1 MYGNIDFD
9 LDIFVYTEFDFYLS
23 DVEMARFSQA
33 NRWQYLRWMTLAI
46 AAHRQVLNRR
56 RLPDNCQVIQD
67 NRRRVRE
74 LRSELIRVLVLFP
87 ELRDEI
93 VVELPADLSLA
104 RANDGQRLAMDY
116 GTSTSGV
123 RYYWVGG
130 APMPPRHRH
139 G

>member
-1 MYGNIDFD
+1 MYGNIDID
-9 LDIFVYTEFDFYLS
+9 LDIFVYTEFDLYLS
-23 DVEMARFSQA
+23 DVEMARFSRA
-33 NRWQYLRWMTLAI
+33 NRWQYVRWMTLAI

-56 RLPDNCQVIQD
+56 RLVQD
-67 NRRRVRE
+67 NRRRVTE

>member
-1 MYGNIDFD
+1 MAHIDID
-9 LDIFVYTEFDFYLS
+9 LDIFVHSEFDVYLS

-33 NRWQYLRWMTLAI
+33 NRFSYLRWMTLAI

-56 RLPDNCQVIQD
+56 RLVQS
-67 NRRRVRE
+67 NRRRVRQ
-74 LRSELIRVLVLFP
+74 LRSELIRILVLFP

-104 RANDGQRLAMDY
+104 RVNDNQRLAMDY
-116 GTSTSGV
+116 GYLASGV

-130 APMPPRHRH
+130 AP
-139 G
+139 

>member
-1 MYGNIDFD
+1 MANPSEFDVYFHGLYGNIDID
-9 LDIFVYTEFDFYLS
+9 LDIFVHSEFDVYLS
-23 DVEMARFSQA
+23 DVELARFSQA
-33 NRWQYLRWMTLAI
+33 NRFTHLRFMFPAI
-46 AAHRQVLNRR
+46 MAHRQVLNRR
-56 RLPDNCQVIQD
+56 RLVQD
-67 NRRRVRE
+67 NRRRVTE

-130 APMPPRHRH
+130 AP
-139 G
+139 

>member
-1 MYGNIDFD
+1 MAHIDID
-9 LDIFVYTEFDFYLS
+9 LDIFVHSEFDVYLS

-33 NRWQYLRWMTLAI
+33 NRFSYLRWMTLAI

-56 RLPDNCQVIQD
+56 RLVQD
-67 NRRRVRE
+67 NRRRVTE

>member
-1 MYGNIDFD
+1 MYGNIDID
-9 LDIFVYTEFDFYLS
+9 LDIFVYTEFDLYLS

-56 RLPDNCQVIQD
+56 RLVQD
-67 NRRRVRE
+67 NRRRVTE

-130 APMPPRHRH
+130 AP
-139 G
+139 